1 MSQKLNTVLALVASM
16 PIVIPVT
23 WAAVSLASDLDVDA
37 DMVSDMEAPEAP
49 PVELRPV
56 NVPLQDALY
65 RSGLNPEALAAS
77 GVTSAQVEAMCNALR
92 TDLVEVQPIL
102 ATADAGVAQGRSDVG
117 RLKRLIRSGKA
128 TEDELAQ
135 LAHAKS
141 ACEAAMAEQTN
152 CMNHFH
158 AAACAVLTDTQRATL
173 RRIRRN
179 SKWKVPTPYM
189 VLERTPEQWMQLEE
203 YLDVERIETRWGHE
217 VPAEVV
223 AVLSEARA
231 DAAFATANA
240 AHETNLSAVE
250 TAADS
255 SIRD

>member
-1 MSQKLNTVLALVASM
+1 MSQKLNTILAVVASL
-16 PIVIPVT
+16 PIVIPVA
-23 WAAVSLASDLDVDA
+23 WATVSLTSDSDIDA
-37 DMVSDMEAPEAP
+37 DMTSDMETSEAP
-49 PVELRPV
+49 PLEQRPV

-65 RSGLNPEALAAS
+65 RSGLNPEALAAA
-77 GVTSAQVEAMCNALR
+77 GVTTAQVEAMCNALR
-92 TDLVEVQPIL
+92 ADLVEVQPIL
-102 ATADAGVAQGRSDVG
+102 SAADAGVAEGRTNVG

-128 TEDELAQ
+128 TADEVSQ
-135 LAHAKS
+135 LEQAKAS
-141 ACEAAMAEQTN
+141 CEAALAEQGN

-158 AAACAVLTDTQRATL
+158 AAACAVLTEAQRETL
-173 RRIRRN
+173 SRIRRN

-189 VLERTPEQWMQLEE
+189 VLDRTPEQWMQLEE

-223 AVLSEARA
+223 SVLAEARA
-231 DAAFATANA
+231 DAAFAAASA
-240 AHETNLSAVE
+240 AHETNLAAVE